1 MQKRRVKGSF
11 KHPKRQIRSRSREA
25 APLSKEFFEKRIIP
39 IDIEGINTISG
50 MLSAFHDTSFQSRN
64 LARCVEIFK
73 KMLEDPD
80 EPTVF
85 LGLAGAMIP
94 AGMKKVISTMVKRK
108 MVDVIVTTGAN
119 AYHDLVESFG
129 YYHYKGSPEVDDAE
143 LYQRRI
149 DRIYDTFAD
158 EEKYRLVDRK
168 IVALADKIRTENV
181 DVTSMS
187 SREFLHDLG
196 GLIDR
201 EGLKDEKESSFVWN
215 CWRHN
220 VPIFVPALADSSIG
234 LGLTQHY
241 IKFLREGVRPLGID
255 QIKDNHE
262 IFEIKRT
269 AKKTGVIYV
278 GGGVPKNYIQQ
289 TAYLEDMFGIPDRGH
304 DYGFQITTDRPEWG
318 GLSGCTFKEG
328 VSWGKDKHTGEFV
341 TCYCDATI
349 ALPLIVKAVL
359 ERLGNAP
366 AMKRRTER

>member
-1 MQKRRVKGSF
+1 MKDDSLDGMEVT
-11 KHPKRQIRSRSREA
+11 
-25 APLSKEFFEKRIIP
+25 PLSEDFLKKRIVP
-39 IDIEGINTISG
+39 IDIEGIDTISG
-50 MLSAFHDTSFQSRN
+50 MLSAFNNTSFQSRN
-64 LARCVEIFK
+64 LARCVEIFTR
-73 KMLEDPD
+73 MLEDPD
-80 EPTVF
+80 EPTIF

-129 YYHYKGSPEVDDAE
+129 HYHYKGSPEVDDAE

-149 DRIYDTFAD
+149 DRIYDTFGD
-158 EEKYRLVDRK
+158 EEKYRLIDGK
-168 IVALADKIRTENV
+168 IVTLADEIRAENSWV
-181 DVTSMS
+181 VVMS
-187 SREFLHDLG
+187 SRELLHELG

-201 EGLKDEKESSFVWN
+201 EGKEEEKESSFLWS
-215 CWRHN
+215 CWRHK
-220 VPIFVPALADSSIG
+220 VPVFVPALCDSSIG
-234 LGLTQHY
+234 LALTRHY
-241 IKFLREGVRPLGID
+241 INSVKKGPKPLVID

-262 IFEIKRT
+262 IFEIKKSS
-269 AKKTGVIYV
+269 KKTGVIYV

-289 TAYLEDMFGIPDRGH
+289 TSYLEETLGLRNRGH

-328 VSWGKDKHTGEFV
+328 ISWGKDKHTGEFV

-359 ERLGNAP
+359 ERLGDAS